1 MSFFL
6 NVQSSEKQSIINHF
20 SGINNFSFKFEQI
33 SQGKI
38 ETGDCLLEFDN
49 KLKCSYN
56 DKLQKKIIIN
66 DKTLVILQKR
76 YNKVYYYPVSKSPFV
91 NILSK
96 KKLINL
102 IQKSDIKLKNNIE
115 LIYLDKNEN
124 KITVFFDKKNYGLIG
139 WLIKDNFQNEIY
151 FSLQIKK
158 INSLIDKN
166 YFKIPVLN

>member
-76 YNKVYYYPVSKSPFV
+76 YNKVYYYPISKSPFV

-151 FSLQIKK
+151 FSLKMKK